1 MPEYQHNLPHIHLLN
16 NGEPEVYT
24 YPRGGGRGSSF
35 PYRNRKK
42 HADFLESAYEK
53 ALEEFELN
61 LLKNEELS
69 TEEKGIYVEFQVDR
83 DQKEALE
90 KLENSPK
97 KIELVAV
104 RESED
109 KYAKLDGVPLKFWL
123 LLLKIDCLA
132 AILFIPK
139 SDVFSATVFIPEKAK
154 GFFSKRIK
162 SYRDEDT
169 QKGKPKNQALVACI
183 ENIQLSRV
191 RTIFT
196 DDISLFPEEDQTVWW
211 EVWLRKDRKDDF
223 LSIAE
228 QLEIRIQQHTIT
240 FPDREVLLALCNT
253 AKLSQITINT
263 SSIAEL
269 RLAKDNPSVFF
280 EMTALEQR
288 DWVDEMLKRLKIIPS
303 SNQIAICLLDY
314 GVNRTHK
321 LIQPALK
328 SSDLLTY
335 NPNWNPTDL
344 HGHGT
349 NMAAIALY
357 GDLFAALTTSQIIQ
371 LFCCLESVK
380 IMPDPGEGENDPK
393 LYGDITKQAIS
404 RAEINAPN
412 RKRIICMPVTSKIDT
427 NQGIPSSWSGA
438 IDQQCFGE
446 EDFKR
451 LIIIPV
457 GNIRDNIVPSE
468 YLDRNDLS
476 QAENPSQAW
485 NALVVGAYTDKVNI
499 TNQQYSHYQAI
510 APAGDLSPRSR
521 TSTLW
526 EKQWPIRPDVV
537 FEGGNLAT
545 DGTSQGWDVDDVRL
559 LTAHY
564 KPSNRQFD
572 PFGDTSAATAIAGY
586 LSARL
591 CAEYPGYW
599 AETIRALIVHS
610 ADWTP
615 AMLNH
620 LGTTDS
626 KRRKATQQQ
635 KLSLLLRRY
644 GYGVPNLDKA
654 IRSAENDSIVILEDK
669 LQPFEK
675 STNGIKTK
683 EMNIHQL
690 PLPKEELEKYVEA
703 EVEMKVTLSYFIE
716 PNPGQRGWQKK
727 HSYASHGLRFDVKRP
742 QESLKQFKKGVS
754 ANAREEGEKFKR
766 TQDNGWFLGQDMMTS
781 GSIHSDTWRG
791 TMAELASRD
800 TICVYPVSGWW
811 RYNTKQER
819 YNEIARYALIVS
831 IRVLEDIE
839 INLHTLTSNQVK
851 LTVPIDVLT

>member
-1 MPEYQHNLPHIHLLN
+1 MPEYKHNLIHIHLLN
-16 NGEPEVYT
+16 NGKPEVYT
-24 YPRGGGRGSSF
+24 YPRGGGGGSSF

-42 HADFLESAYEK
+42 HADFLWSAYEK
-53 ALEEFELN
+53 ALDEFESS
-61 LLKNEELS
+61 LLKNEEL
-69 TEEKGIYVEFQVDR
+69 TTKEQGIYVEFQVDR
-83 DQKEALE
+83 EQKEALE

-104 RESED
+104 KESED
-109 KYAKLDGVPLKFWL
+109 E
-123 LLLKIDCLA
+123 
-132 AILFIPK
+132 
-139 SDVFSATVFIPEKAK
+139 DVFSATVFIPEKAK
-154 GFFSKRIK
+154 DFFSDKIK
-162 SYRDEDT
+162 AYRDEDT
-169 QKGKPKNQALVACI
+169 PKKGNPKNEALVACL
-183 ENIQLSRV
+183 ENIKLSTV

-196 DDISLFPEEDQTVWW
+196 DDINSFPDNDQIVWW
-211 EVWLRKDRKDDF
+211 EVWLRRDRKDDF
-223 LSIAE
+223 LSVTE
-228 QLEIRIQQHTIT
+228 QLEIRTQEHIIT
-240 FPDREVLLALCNT
+240 FPDREVILALCNV
-253 AKLSQITINT
+253 AKLSQIIINT

-288 DWVDEMLKRLKIIPS
+288 DWVDEMSERIKVVPS
-303 SNQIAICLLDY
+303 SNEIAVCLLDY
-314 GVNRTHK
+314 GVNQTHK

-335 NPNWNPTDL
+335 DSTWNHTDL

-357 GDLFAALTTSQIIQ
+357 EDLSRALTSSNQIQ
-371 LFCCLESVK
+371 LTHCLESVK
-380 IMPDPGEGENDPK
+380 IMPDTGANDPK
-393 LYGDITKQAIS
+393 LYGNIVEIAIA

-412 RKRIICMPVTSKIDT
+412 RKRIICMPVTSDIDT

-451 LIIIPV
+451 LIIVPV

-468 YLDRNDLS
+468 YLDRKSLS

-485 NALVVGAYTDKVNI
+485 NAVAVGAYTNIVNI

-545 DGTSQGWDVDDVRL
+545 DGTSQGWDVDDLRL
-559 LTAHY
+559 LTTHY
-564 KPSNRQFD
+564 RTNVRQFD
-572 PFGDTSAATAIAGY
+572 TFGDTSAATAIGGY

-591 CAEYPGYW
+591 CAEYPSYW

-610 ADWTP
+610 AEWTP

-620 LGTTDS
+620 LGATDS
-626 KRRKATQQQ
+626 KRRNATQQQ

-654 IRSAENDSIVILEDK
+654 IRSAENDSILILEDK

-683 EMNIHQL
+683 EMNLHQL
-690 PLPKEELEKYVEA
+690 PLPKEVLEKYAEA

-716 PNPGQRGWQKK
+716 PSPGQRGWQKK

-742 QESLKQFKKGVS
+742 QESLRQFKKGVS
-754 ANAREEGEKFKR
+754 KSAREEGEKFSR
-766 TQDNGWFLGQDMMTS
+766 TQDSGWFLGQDMMTS
-781 GSIHSDTWRG
+781 GCIHSDTWRG

-800 TICVYPVSGWW
+800 AICVYPVSGWW
-811 RYNTKQER
+811 RYNTRQEK

-831 IRVLEDIE
+831 IRLLEDID
-839 INLHTLTSNQVK
+839 INLHTLISNQVK
-851 LTVPIDVLT
+851 QTVQIDILS

>member
-1 MPEYQHNLPHIHLLN
+1 MPEYKRNLPHIHLLN
-16 NGEPEVYT
+16 NGQPEVYI
-24 YPRGGGRGSSF
+24 YPPKGGGGGSSF

-42 HADFLESAYEK
+42 HAEFLWSAYEE
-53 ALEEFELN
+53 AVDEFESS
-61 LLKNEELS
+61 LLKNQELT
-69 TEEKGIYVEFQVDR
+69 TEEQGIYVEFQVNR
-83 DQKEALE
+83 EQKEALE

-104 RESED
+104 KESED
-109 KYAKLDGVPLKFWL
+109 KYVKFDNVQLTFWL

-132 AILFIPK
+132 AILFLPK
-139 SDVFSATVFIPEKAK
+139 ADVFSATVFIPKRAK
-154 GFFSKRIK
+154 SFFSKRIET
-162 SYRDEDT
+162 YRDENTEND
-169 QKGKPKNQALVACI
+169 KPRNEALVACV
-183 ENIQLSRV
+183 ENIQLGTV

-196 DDISLFPEEDQTVWW
+196 DDINLFPEENQTVWW
-211 EVWLRKDRKDDF
+211 EVWLRKNYKDDF

-228 QLEIRIQQHTIT
+228 QLEIRTQEYTIT
-240 FPDREVLLALCNT
+240 FPDREVLLALCNVE
-253 AKLSQITINT
+253 KLSQVIINT
-263 SSIAEL
+263 SCIAEL

-288 DWVDEMLKRLKIIPS
+288 DWVDEMSERIKVIPS
-303 SNQIAICLLDY
+303 SNEIAVCLLDY

-335 NPNWNPTDL
+335 DPTWNSTDV

-349 NMAAIALY
+349 NMAAIAIY
-357 GDLFAALTTSQIIQ
+357 KDLLTALTIPQTIE
-371 LFCCLESVK
+371 LNHCLESVK
-380 IMPDPGEGENDPK
+380 IMPDRDENDPK
-393 LYGDITKQAIS
+393 LYGDITKQAIA

-412 RKRIICMPVTSKIDT
+412 RKRVICMAVTSEINT
-427 NQGIPSSWSGA
+427 NQGIPSSWSSA

-451 LIIIPV
+451 LIIVPV
-457 GNIRDNIVPSE
+457 GNIRNNIIPSE
-468 YLDRNDLS
+468 YLDRNDTS

-499 TNQQYSHYQAI
+499 INQKYSQYQAI

-526 EKQWPIRPDVV
+526 EKQWAIRPDVV
-537 FEGGNLAT
+537 FEGGNLAS
-545 DGTSQGWDVDDVRL
+545 DGNTHGWDVDDLRL
-559 LTAHY
+559 LTTHY
-564 KPSNRQFD
+564 RTNVRQFD
-572 PFGDTSAATAIAGY
+572 TFGDTSAATAIGGY
-586 LSARL
+586 ISARL
-591 CAEYPGYW
+591 CAEYLEYW

-610 ADWTP
+610 AEWTP

-620 LGTTDS
+620 LGATDS
-626 KRRKATQQQ
+626 KRRNANQQQ

-644 GYGVPNLDKA
+644 GYGVPNLDRA
-654 IRSAENDSIVILEDK
+654 IQSAENDSIVILEDK

-675 STNGIKTK
+675 SKNGIKTK
-683 EMNIHQL
+683 EMNLHQL
-690 PLPKEELEKYVEA
+690 PLPKAELEKYAEA
-703 EVEMKVTLSYFIE
+703 AVEMKVTLSYFVE

-754 ANAREEGEKFKR
+754 KSLREEGEKFSR
-766 TQDNGWFLGQDMMTS
+766 TPDSGWFLGQDMMTF
-781 GSIHSDTWRG
+781 GSIHSDIWRG

-800 TICVYPVSGWW
+800 AICVYPVSGWW

-831 IRVLEDIE
+831 IRVLENID
-839 INLHTLTSNQVK
+839 INLHTLISNEVK
-851 LTVPIDVLT
+851 QTLQIEILE